1 MCALVFF
8 HTHVQGY
15 FCVFPV
21 CLFSFNTKE
30 SQDVTLSSLNVLKPD
45 DVLVNFCATQQ
56 FPYIFEVA
64 AQFCEFVRNF
74 TR

>member
-1 MCALVFF
+1 M
-8 HTHVQGY
+8 
-15 FCVFPV
+15 
-21 CLFSFNTKE
+21 KK

-56 FPYIFEVA
+56 FHYIFEVA

-74 TR
+74 AR

>member
-1 MCALVFF
+1 MFKDIFL
-8 HTHVQGY
+8 
-15 FCVFPV
+15 CVLSA
-21 CLFSFNTKE
+21 CSFNMKE
-30 SQDVTLSSLNVLKPD
+30 SQDVTPSSLNALKPD

>member
-1 MCALVFF
+1 M
-8 HTHVQGY
+8 
-15 FCVFPV
+15 
-21 CLFSFNTKE
+21 KE
-30 SQDVTLSSLNVLKPD
+30 SQDVTPSSLNALKPD